1 MGPSITDANDIS
13 TLLKTVGSEG
23 ALTPNTV
30 IGITNKLFDLKIE
43 SVKDAWGD
51 YPYSMIRD
59 YISRGVVMKGV
70 SEFMDTV
77 DCAISVLGKEPRGG
91 ANNVNNPST
100 APVTVSANPSEKT
113 TVDATQSQ
121 ENEKNSNETLDK
133 TNSSDIKYEVVDMI
147 QTLNKDLREAEKV
160 NSEQ

>member
-1 MGPSITDANDIS
+1 M
-13 TLLKTVGSEG
+13 
-23 ALTPNTV
+23 
-30 IGITNKLFDLKIE
+30 
-43 SVKDAWGD
+43 
-51 YPYSMIRD
+51 
-59 YISRGVVMKGV
+59 
-70 SEFMDTV
+70 
-77 DCAISVLGKEPRGG
+77 
-91 ANNVNNPST
+91 
-100 APVTVSANPSEKT
+100 TVSANPSEKT